1 MSVVEYVPWNLYSL
15 DADRLPPCVFLALA
29 QRLVHFVQW
38 LEAPLPLL
46 DADDD
51 RQLASRSLML
61 CDWKMDQF
69 GVTNDLD
76 IKLLDTDSLQWFH
89 SLLPLNAESKCKSG
103 PLRLRRSCAG
113 GHECLQHSVRIFG
126 TAPAEFWCN
135 NQTNFCD
142 GFDSPSNV
150 YGLSQTVLQPLFNE
164 CDGNFEPDIR
174 RRIRATLTR
183 MTSYQ
188 KDDRPSVAELA
199 TLFAGFVEE
208 AGGEQ
213 CVRQFRRKDGIRS
226 VMTKRPQ
233 YNTVNARNRFN
244 TTALAESTA
253 SEEDDVSSKND
264 DDEDEEEDEDDD
276 ADDIEDEQRAL
287 LDSKLKDARN
297 DDDKDERRQMK
308 EARRKNKQ

>member
-1 MSVVEYVPWNLYSL
+1 LYSL
-15 DADRLPPCVFLALA
+15 DPDRLPPCVFLALA

-38 LEAPLPLL
+38 LEAPLPVL

-76 IKLLDTDSLQWFH
+76 IKLLDTDSLQWYH

-150 YGLSQTVLQPLFNE
+150 YGLAQTVLQPLFNE

-174 RRIRATLTR
+174 RRIRATLAS

-188 KDDRPSVAELA
+188 KDDRPSAAELA

-213 CVRQFRRKDGIRS
+213 CIRQFRRRDGIRS
-226 VMTKRPQ
+226 AMTKRPQ
-233 YNTVNARNRFN
+233 YNTVNARDRFN

-253 SEEDDVSSKND
+253 SEDDESKDND
-264 DDEDEEEDEDDD
+264 DDDSDSNSDSTEEVVRVHIYDEKTAAPKKKE
-276 ADDIEDEQRAL
+276 
-287 LDSKLKDARN
+287 KDN
-297 DDDKDERRQMK
+297 EKDERRQMK
-308 EARRKNKQ
+308 DARRKNKQ